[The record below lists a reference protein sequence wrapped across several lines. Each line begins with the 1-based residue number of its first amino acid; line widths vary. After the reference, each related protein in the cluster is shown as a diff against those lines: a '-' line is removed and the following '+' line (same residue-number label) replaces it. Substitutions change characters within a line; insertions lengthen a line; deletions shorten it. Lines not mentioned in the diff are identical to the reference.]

1 MRTCDRHTGAGLA
14 VFAFAT
20 LLSQPWTLIAQGPE
34 PAKAKYA
41 QINQAELKEWLSY
54 LASDTLQGRQV
65 FTEGYGLAAAYVAD
79 HLRAWG
85 VKPAGDDGTF
95 FENVKLRGYR
105 VTRNSSVTVTAASGQ
120 SRTFKH
126 GDHVMFPRDAA
137 DVCPNTFLDIGCDPF
152 RPTFCG
158 EHDVIEKVGIC
169 VRHNSPPRRLF

>member
-79 HLRAWG
+79 RLKSFG
-85 VKPAGDDGTF
+85 VKPAGDGGSY
-95 FENVKLRGYR
+95 FESVRQRGYKM
-105 VTRNSSVTVTAASGQ
+105 TRNSTVTVVAPNGT
-120 SRTFKH
+120 RTTFKH
-126 GDHVMFPRDAA
+126 GDH
-137 DVCPNTFLDIGCDPF
+137 
-152 RPTFCG
+152 
-158 EHDVIEKVGIC
+158 
-169 VRHNSPPRRLF
+169 